1 MSGFEWFL
9 VIVIVILVPL
19 AIAVG
24 VTLWT
29 LEMARQRNRRN
40 RPDAKPSGVAR
51 RATRFSDRS
60 AAHPVATDTAG
71 MDRSRDNRSSRGDP
85 DGQNDSSGD
94 DGASVVDVS
103 TD

>member
-9 VIVIVILVPL
+9 IIVVVILVPL

-24 VTLWT
+24 VTIWT

-40 RPDAKPSGVAR
+40 RPDLKPIGVAR
-51 RATRFSDRS
+51 KATRPTEGSS
-60 AAHPVATDTAG
+60 ASPVAADISG
-71 MDRSRDNRSSRGDP
+71 VDRERGNRASRDDP
-85 DGQNDSSGD
+85 AGRQDSSGD
-94 DGASVVDVS
+94 EGGSVADAS

>member
-9 VIVIVILVPL
+9 VIVVVILVPL

-40 RPDAKPSGVAR
+40 RPDAKPTGVAR
-51 RATRFSDRS
+51 KAIRQTEGAL
-60 AAHPVATDTAG
+60 ANPVTA
-71 MDRSRDNRSSRGDP
+71 
-85 DGQNDSSGD
+85 DSSGVDRDRGNRTSRDDPAGRQDSNSD
-94 DGASVVDVS
+94 DGGSFGDVR
-103 TD
+103 T